1 MRKTFRSCTYPF
13 GLVEVPRVSMGKK
26 RVETRTGRLWTRT
39 GRFWIVGIFEVGTF
53 PRTTGFS
60 SKSQP
65 AGTQDGNRHSSV
77 DSAKMPMSRRDDLG
91 LREGQRADA
100 TSLLP

>member
-53 PRTTGFS
+53 PL
-60 SKSQP
+60 QQQQEP
-65 AGTQDGNRHSSV
+65 ASRHT
-77 DSAKMPMSRRDDLG
+77 RW
-91 LREGQRADA
+91 
-100 TSLLP
+100 